1 MIAVLTAQIHPIWS
15 LLSSLKQAESCEKK
29 VDQQQFTIH
38 TSVDCGYNRL
48 CAPHIA
54 NLSTVKAPPTIVC
67 LKHDYSWAHQDKLV
81 GDLHGSSLLAHTQW
95 VANTHTHTHDSET
108 KTTKLDYCFC

>member
-95 VANTHTHTHDSET
+95 VANTHTHDSET
-108 KTTKLDYCFC
+108 KTTRLHFLLI